1 MGETKTI
8 PVGIFAASS
17 IVPQIEFAA
26 GIEHLKKF
34 GFDPRIDPQV
44 NEHHFI
50 FPGDDESRA
59 DAIYRL
65 ALDPAIPILWAARGG
80 YGAGRLLPIL
90 DRLTRQHGKPKQK
103 KLLVGY
109 SDVTVLH
116 EFVRQRWG
124 WSTLHAPMPAA
135 KSFSTLDPREWN
147 AIVSLIQQKP
157 TALPWEA
164 APLQWM
170 THPPTKNIRADL
182 IGGNLSLWSALVG
195 TPYAQRGT
203 GKIIF
208 LEDVDEAFYR
218 IDRMMIQ
225 LEQSGAFDGAAA
237 IVLGD
242 FTDCHDEDNQCLAD
256 PATGAKKPLRK
267 VYDQTE
273 AFEQIF
279 IPLADRVGV
288 PLAQGLGV
296 GHGPHYAPL
305 PLGATYELSPD
316 GMLRLMEW
324 DWLRRGEPGVRPLV
338 LA

>member
-1 MGETKTI
+1 MSEHPT

-26 GIEHLKKF
+26 GIEHLRKF
-34 GFDPRIDPQV
+34 GFDPRVAPQV
-44 NEHHFI
+44 SAHHFM
-50 FPGDDESRA
+50 FPGGDEERA
-59 DAIYRL
+59 EAIFGF
-65 ALDPAIPILWAARGG
+65 AQDPTIPVLWAARGG

-90 DRLTRQHGKPKQK
+90 DRLTSERGKPSTK

-135 KSFSTLDPREWN
+135 SNFSKLDQREWN
-147 AIVSLIQQKP
+147 AIVDLVKRKP
-157 TALPWEA
+157 TAPPWVDVE
-164 APLQWM
+164 LRWM
-170 THPPTKNIRADL
+170 TAPPAKTLRAEL
-182 IGGNLSLWSALVG
+182 IGGNLSLWAALAG
-195 TPYAQRGT
+195 TPWAHA
-203 GKIIF
+203 GKRRILF

-242 FTDCHDEDNQCLAD
+242 FTDCHDEDNKCLAD
-256 PATGAKKPLRK
+256 PGTGEKKPLRK
-267 VYDQTE
+267 VFEQSE
-273 AFEQIF
+273 AFEHIF
-279 IPLADRVGV
+279 VPLANRVDV
-288 PLAQGLGV
+288 PLAQGLTV

-305 PLGATYELSPD
+305 PLGATYELSPQ
-316 GMLRLMEW
+316 GKLKLAGW
-324 DWLRRGEPGVRPLV
+324 DWLAQSR

>member
-1 MGETKTI
+1 MSEQSF

-17 IVPQIEFAA
+17 IVPEIEFAA

-44 NEHHFI
+44 RKHHFM
-50 FPGDDESRA
+50 FPGSDEERA
-59 DAIYRL
+59 EAIYRF
-65 ALDPAIPILWAARGG
+65 AVNPTIPVLWAARGG

-90 DRLTRQHGKPKQK
+90 DQLTRQRGKPSVK

-135 KSFSTLDPREWN
+135 SNFSRLDQREWE
-147 AIVSLIQQKP
+147 AIVSLVKRKP
-157 TALPWEA
+157 TALPWETV
-164 APLQWM
+164 PLKWM
-170 THPPTKNIRADL
+170 SPPPDKLIHAEL
-182 IGGNLSLWSALVG
+182 IGGNLSLWAALAG
-195 TPYAQRGT
+195 TPYAQP
-203 GKIIF
+203 GKKKIVF

-218 IDRMMIQ
+218 VDRMMIQ

-242 FTDCHDEDNQCLAD
+242 FTDCHDEDNKCLAS
-256 PATGAKKPLRK
+256 AGSAEKKPLRK
-267 VYDQTE
+267 VFEQAE
-273 AFEQIF
+273 AFENIF
-279 IPLADRVGV
+279 VPLARRVGV
-288 PLAQGLGV
+288 PLAQGLTV

-305 PLGATYELSPD
+305 PLGASYELSPE
-316 GMLRLMEW
+316 GKLRLVDW
-324 DWLRRGEPGVRPLV
+324 DWIDHSR

>member
-1 MGETKTI
+1 MDEASGERKT

-65 ALDPAIPILWAARGG
+65 ALDPTIPILWAARGG

-90 DRLTRQHGKPKQK
+90 DRLTRQHGKPRPK

-116 EFVRQRWG
+116 EFVRQRWN

-147 AIVSLIQQKP
+147 AIVSPRNVSSFRIGQ
-157 TALPWEA
+157 
-164 APLQWM
+164 
-170 THPPTKNIRADL
+170 L

-242 FTDCHDEDNQCLAD
+242 FTDCHDEDNQCLSD
-256 PATGAKKPLRK
+256 PASGAKKPLRK

-288 PLAQGLGV
+288 PLAKGLGV